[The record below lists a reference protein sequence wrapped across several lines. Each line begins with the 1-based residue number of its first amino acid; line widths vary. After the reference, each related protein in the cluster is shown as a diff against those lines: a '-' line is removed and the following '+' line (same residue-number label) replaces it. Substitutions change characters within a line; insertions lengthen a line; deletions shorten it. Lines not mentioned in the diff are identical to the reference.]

1 MSKSCNRQT
10 GWTLVELVVVMS
22 IAALL
27 TALAVP
33 SFRDQFTRTRLTT
46 HSSTLLSSL
55 LLARSEAIKRN
66 VRVALCKSA
75 DGRTCITS
83 GAWEQGWL
91 VFVDKNNDAS
101 RAEFEPI
108 VMVVGPL
115 SGAFK
120 LVGNSSIAN
129 YVSYS
134 PSGAT
139 QFTSGA
145 FQAGTFTLCDGESSS
160 GLARKIV
167 INATGRARI
176 TQVGANV
183 CA

>member
-1 MSKSCNRQT
+1 MNELCKRQG
-10 GWTLVELVVVMS
+10 GWTLVELLVAVA
-22 IAALL
+22 IAAVL
-27 TALAVP
+27 TALAAP
-33 SFRDQFTRTRLTT
+33 SFRDHFTRTRLTT
-46 HSSTLLSSL
+46 HSSTLQSSL

-66 VRVALCKSA
+66 LRVALCKSA
-75 DGRTCITS
+75 NGSICTTS
-83 GAWEQGWL
+83 GSWEQGWL

-101 RAEFEPI
+101 RAESESI
-108 VMVVGPL
+108 VMAVGPL

-120 LVGNSSIAN
+120 LVGNSNIAN

-139 QFTSGA
+139 QLTSGA

-167 INATGRARI
+167 ISATGRARI
-176 TQVGANV
+176 TQVGATV
-183 CA
+183 CV